1 VADKG
6 SEWIIESVPRE
17 PDWVYERKDPP
28 LLSDMRPIPERRD
41 PSELLAETGRI
52 TAGALDRGYN
62 AAMFGMGDRIGALGD
77 ATRAYDRGEGW
88 NYSGPLATRRQEAEK
103 FTAEH
108 PIAAHTGEVAGAL
121 ASGLAIGGGAGLTLL
136 RPGMSLGPAMLAGAA
151 EGGLYGAA
159 QGAGNTYTGKLPDY
173 LVNAGY
179 GGALGTILGPAAVA
193 VGHGIKSLGR
203 RGELP
208 RALEDAA
215 VADREGIAR
224 LPEYGPEGM
233 LVDAGPSM
241 RGVGQGAVL
250 GTGEQGS
257 NLKSM
262 LRTRDEGTVQ
272 RITEALDQNLGADPV
287 PSVVQQQIR
296 ADQQA
301 LGPAYTEAFRNAKA
315 VDSRPIAEHIDV
327 LLHERQGNPDILQ
340 QIRKLLD
347 VPNNPGVLDPYP
359 RTLQSVRQQIDLL
372 KSGGTLDNGTKDA
385 LTQLRQRITE
395 ELHAKVPGIADL
407 DRQFAELARQREALD
422 RGSQIFGTGAEA
434 VRPVEVA
441 QAINAPT
448 ASAQQFQRL
457 QQGAR
462 GELER
467 IVGTNVNDL
476 LKLEKVIGEP
486 QDWNAQ
492 KLTMLF
498 GPERSDRMMRVLDA
512 NREFRRSY
520 QDIVQG
526 SQTAQRQA
534 AEKALEAPTVS
545 SSRGDTLW
553 GEVKNIF
560 RDASQER
567 ANQMATANRER
578 IAQLLATRGPE
589 MEQLAN
595 QLLAQGPR
603 RMSREQII
611 NALVNS
617 SVRTGG
623 YPATYINR

>member
-1 VADKG
+1 MADKN

-17 PDWVYERKDPP
+17 PEWVYERKDPA
-28 LLSDMRPIPERRD
+28 LLSDMKPIQQRSGADATAFGLPAETATKQVTPGD
-41 PSELLAETGRI
+41 MLAETGRV
-52 TAGALDRGYN
+52 TAGAADRGFN
-62 AAMFGMGDRIGALGD
+62 SFMFGMGDRIGALGD

-88 NYSGPLATRRQEAEK
+88 NYSGPLAARRQEAEK

-108 PIAAHTGEVAGAL
+108 PIAAHAGEIAGAVG
-121 ASGLAIGGGAGLTLL
+121 SGLALGGGAGLTLI
-136 RPGMSLGPAMLAGAA
+136 RPGMSLGPAMVAGAA

-179 GGALGTILGPAAVA
+179 GGALGSVLGPPAVA
-193 VGHGIKSLGR
+193 IGRGVAAAGR

-208 RALEDAA
+208 RQLEDAA

-224 LPEYGPEGM
+224 LPQYGPEGM

-241 RGVGQGAVL
+241 RGVGQGAAL
-250 GTGEQGS
+250 GAGEQAG

-272 RITEALDQNLGADPV
+272 RITEALDRNLGADPV
-287 PSVVQQQIR
+287 PSVVQRQIR

-301 LGPAYTEAFRNAKA
+301 LGPAYNEAFREARA

-327 LLHERQGNPDILQ
+327 LLHERMGNPAIL
-340 QIRKLLD
+340 REVRGLLD
-347 VPNNPGVLDPYP
+347 VPNNPGTLDPYP
-359 RTLQSVRQQIDLL
+359 RTLQSVRERIDLL
-372 KSGGTLDNGTKDA
+372 MGGGELDNGSRAA
-385 LTQLRQRITE
+385 LTQLRQHITE
-395 ELHAKVPGIADL
+395 ELHAKVPGIVDL

-422 RGSQIFGTGAEA
+422 RGGQIFGAGREA

-441 QAINAPT
+441 QTINAPT

-512 NREFRRSY
+512 NREFRRNF
-520 QDIVQG
+520 QNIVQG
-526 SQTAQRQA
+526 SQTAQRQLPRRHWKRRA
-534 AEKALEAPTVS
+534 RLSVG
-545 SSRGDTLW
+545 RGD
-553 GEVKNIF
+553 
-560 RDASQER
+560 
-567 ANQMATANRER
+567 
-578 IAQLLATRGPE
+578 
-589 MEQLAN
+589 
-595 QLLAQGPR
+595 
-603 RMSREQII
+603 
-611 NALVNS
+611 AL
-617 SVRTGG
+617 
-623 YPATYINR
+623 